1 MAADPPQDLGEVLAR
16 SFRAERARRGES
28 QAELGARLGWSQTK
42 VSQVEAGARRLYVH
56 ELPAICRTLEV
67 PLLRLLEGASDANL
81 AALDLPVERR

>member
-42 VSQVEAGARRLYVH
+42 VS
-56 ELPAICRTLEV
+56 
-67 PLLRLLEGASDANL
+67 
-81 AALDLPVERR
+81 